1 METIAFIGCGAMGA
15 PIAERLI
22 DAGYAVRLFDPRA
35 EAMAPLVARGGV
47 AAKSPQDAASGAEVA
62 FACLPSP
69 EISRAVAFGADGVAG
84 SASLRVYV
92 EMSTIGSKTVGQIAA
107 ELARKNIAT
116 VDSPVSGG
124 PRGARAG
131 TLSTMAAGEH
141 AAFERVKPMLQAL
154 ARNVFYVGDKPG
166 LGQVTTLANNMISAA
181 GMLAAYECA
190 TFAVKAGVDAR
201 TLIDTVNAST
211 GRNATTMDKFPA
223 SILTRSF
230 DYGGKVSIM
239 YKDVFLA
246 LEEARNLGVPMWL
259 GANVVEMWHMG
270 VTEGRG
276 EDDFTSLIQMFEK
289 WAGVVVG
296 GNESGLAPPSSP
308 AKAGDPVHQDR
319 AGKHRG

>member
-22 DAGYAVRLFDPRA
+22 DAGYRVRLFDPRA
-35 EAMAPLVARGGV
+35 DAMAPLVARGGV
-47 AAKSPQDAASGAEVA
+47 AATSPRDAAAGAEVS
-62 FACLPSP
+62 FACLPAP
-69 EISRAVAFGADGVAG
+69 EISRAVAHGPDGVIG
-84 SASLRVYV
+84 SESVRVHV
-92 EMSTIGSKTVGQIAA
+92 EMSTIGSKTVKAIAA
-107 ELARKNIAT
+107 ELAKKNIAMI
-116 VDSPVSGG
+116 DSPVSGG

-166 LGQVTTLANNMISAA
+166 LGQVTKLANNMISAA
-181 GMLAAYECA
+181 GMLAAYECS
-190 TFAVKAGVDAR
+190 TMAVKAGVDAR

-211 GRNATTMDKFPA
+211 GRNATTLDKFPA

-230 DYGGKVSIM
+230 DYGGKTSIM
-239 YKDVFLA
+239 YKDVSLA
-246 LEEARNLGVPMWL
+246 LEEARELGVPMWL

-270 VTEGRG
+270 MVEGRG
-276 EDDFTSLIQMFEK
+276 EEDFTALIKMFEK

-296 GNESGLAPPSSP
+296 GNESGAVVPPPSSRGTP
-308 AKAGDPVHQDR
+308 KA
-319 AGKHRG
+319 